1 MSEQGASS
9 PEALLTLEGVKQ
21 HLKIDFDDD
30 DELLKVYMPAAEKAV
45 LQYCNIAVV
54 PHAQTSVFTVA
65 ALLVVEDLYDDR
77 DDERSGIPTAAARL
91 IDPYRVLRV

>member
-1 MSEQGASS
+1 MSEQDALSL
-9 PEALLTLEGVKQ
+9 EALLTLEGVKQ

-45 LQYCNIAVV
+45 LQYCNIEAV
-54 PHAQTSVFTVA
+54 PDAQASVFMVA

-77 DDERSGIPTAAARL
+77 EDKRSGIPTAAAKL
-91 IDPYRVLRV
+91 IDPYRVMRV

>member
-1 MSEQGASS
+1 MSEPDALPLGT
-9 PEALLTLEGVKQ
+9 LLTLEGVKQ

-45 LQYCNIAVV
+45 LQYCNIDDV
-54 PHAQTSVFTVA
+54 PNDQLSVFKVA
-65 ALLVVEDLYDDR
+65 ALLVVENLYDAR
-77 DDERSGIPTAAARL
+77 DDKRSGIPAATARL

>member
-1 MSEQGASS
+1 MSEQNASS
-9 PEALLTLEGVKQ
+9 LEALLTLEGVKR

-45 LQYCNIAVV
+45 LQYCNIDAV
-54 PHAQTSVFTVA
+54 PTAQTSVFMVA

-77 DDERSGIPTAAARL
+77 EDKRSGIPAAAAKL
-91 IDPYRVLRV
+91 IDPYRVMRV